1 MHWLFELWL
10 AQKLLQPVPQFIG
23 GELILMSPGVV
34 MGAEFIDPTL
44 PLRSK
49 PYPGDFHGKTKGCVQ
64 FPCSNPRNGA

>member
-1 MHWLFELWL
+1 MRRLFNLWL
-10 AQKLLQPVPQFIG
+10 AQKLLQPIPQIID

-49 PYPGDFHGKTKGCVQ
+49 P
-64 FPCSNPRNGA
+64 